1 MVKKRL
7 LIWGDAPVVKTGFG
21 VVARNLFKELHNT
34 YEVAILGINYF
45 GMQQYDT
52 SKYFIFPVERSDML
66 GLERF
71 PIVLNNFRPDIVLLF
86 QDIFNIDFALPII
99 KKYND
104 KLPIVA
110 YFPIDGS
117 PVNKA
122 WENVLELPTKLITY
136 TQWGVD
142 QILDV
147 FPNFKGKGISHLY
160 HGVDQNVFRPLN
172 AAARK
177 RFKQDRGWDNKFVV
191 FSNNRF
197 QPRKM
202 VTLSV
207 MAHAL
212 FTKGYKECK
221 CGHLYLRSK
230 SRCPLN
236 GCGPESIIAE
246 IDGHDDALMYV
257 HANTE
262 ERMMGP
268 GRSNLLQ
275 AHLINV
281 GFENEDVNKT
291 IALFGGNVYANPLPE
306 EELNI
311 LYNVADINVST
322 ALGEGVGLSLIEALA
337 AGTTSIA
344 PKHSSIPEMLGDTG
358 HIIPNKTLINI
369 ALDNG
374 HLRPV
379 VDLKFYLEA
388 LEIEYQKW
396 IANGRRKV
404 FNQAAVD
411 RVNDLFQWK
420 DKRELLEGW
429 IAGCLK

>member
-1 MVKKRL
+1 
-7 LIWGDAPVVKTGFG
+7 
-21 VVARNLFKELHNT
+21 
-34 YEVAILGINYF
+34 
-45 GMQQYDT
+45 
-52 SKYFIFPVERSDML
+52 
-66 GLERF
+66 
-71 PIVLNNFRPDIVLLF
+71 
-86 QDIFNIDFALPII
+86 
-99 KKYND
+99 
-104 KLPIVA
+104 
-110 YFPIDGS
+110 
-117 PVNKA
+117 
-122 WENVLELPTKLITY
+122 
-136 TQWGVD
+136 
-142 QILDV
+142 
-147 FPNFKGKGISHLY
+147 
-160 HGVDQNVFRPLN
+160 
-172 AAARK
+172 
-177 RFKQDRGWDNKFVV
+177 
-191 FSNNRF
+191 
-197 QPRKM
+197 
-202 VTLSV
+202 
-207 MAHAL
+207 
-212 FTKGYKECK
+212 
-221 CGHLYLRSK
+221 
-230 SRCPLN
+230 
-236 GCGPESIIAE
+236 
-246 IDGHDDALMYV
+246 MYV